1 MKQFLHVC
9 SGTFA
14 DNHQGSVYYFIHN
27 SDSGVPTLTSVEEA
41 DQVVPGIIEFGFI
54 DTSPI
59 FNLEDSLKQVCV
71 SSCFISIYVHI
82 FRTYSLSS

>member
-1 MKQFLHVC
+1 MKQSLLVC

-41 DQVVPGIIEFGFI
+41 DQVLPGIIEFGFI

-59 FNLEDSLKQVCV
+59 FNLEDSLKQVCFF
-71 SSCFISIYVHI
+71 SCFIIICVHI
-82 FRTYSLSS
+82 FLTH